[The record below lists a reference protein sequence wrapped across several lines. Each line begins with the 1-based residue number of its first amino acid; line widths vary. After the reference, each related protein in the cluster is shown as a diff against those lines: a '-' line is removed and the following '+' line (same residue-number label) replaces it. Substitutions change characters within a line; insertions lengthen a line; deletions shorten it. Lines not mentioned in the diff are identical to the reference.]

1 MKLTAILR
9 EDHNKHLIV
18 GLAIVIGCAALA
30 CLAIKTFWSLPLG
43 AYAGW
48 HLARAVAW
56 IKEGHD
62 LRRPDTN
69 TADIFDAELT
79 VAGASIGLAASI
91 LVWAL
96 CFGLWGH
103 P

>member
-1 MKLTAILR
+1 MSSTPILR
-9 EDHNKHLIV
+9 EDHLKHLIV
-18 GLAIVIGCAALA
+18 GLAIVTACGVIA
-30 CLAIKTFWSLPLG
+30 CLALKTFWSLPLG

-62 LRRPDTN
+62 LLRPEAH
-69 TADIFDAELT
+69 TADPYDAELT
-79 VAGASIGLAASI
+79 VAGASIGVATSI
-91 LVWAL
+91 LVWVV